1 MSEPS
6 NYNRP
11 LGSAVPAQPVDANRS
26 PSGGSG
32 KILFFVFGG
41 CALVVVLMLVGIISL
56 GVVVFRTASSGIE
69 TSVDRTYSLNQLTII
84 AIGLLSYENTNK
96 GLPASYNT
104 DGEGRPLLS
113 WRVHLLPYL
122 EQQTLYN
129 QFHLDEPWDSP
140 HNKTLIELM
149 PQIYRSPFSDSPLG
163 YTTYLGNAVDEGLFS
178 KPDGPMKDS
187 RDYPKAGFTMA
198 DCTDGTIDTLILVE
212 ANDDHAVIWTQ
223 PGDFEPD
230 INSDLF
236 SWLMISN
243 GDFLG
248 SFCNGSTTIQP
259 ANNISNLRAQLTRDG
274 GETIENPWD

>member
-1 MSEPS
+1 MSQTSNFNEP
-6 NYNRP
+6 P
-11 LGSAVPAQPVDANRS
+11 GSGVPAQPFDANRS
-26 PSGGSG
+26 PGAGSG
-32 KILFFVFGG
+32 KILLFVFGG
-41 CALVVVLMLVGIISL
+41 CALVVVLMLVGVITL
-56 GVVVFRTASSGIE
+56 GVFVFRTASSGIE
-69 TSVDRTYSLNQLTII
+69 TSVDRAYSLNQIREI
-84 AIGLLSYENTNK
+84 SIGLFSYETTNNR
-96 GLPASYNT
+96 LPASYNT

-149 PQIYRSPFSDSPLG
+149 PQVYRSPFSDSPLG
-163 YTTYLGNAVDEGLFS
+163 YTTYLGNAVDEGLFF
-178 KPDGPMKDS
+178 KPDEPMKDS
-187 RDYPKAGFTMA
+187 RDYQKAGLTLD
-198 DCTDGTIDTLILVE
+198 DCSDGTIDTLIIVE

-223 PGDFEPD
+223 PEDFEPD

>member
-1 MSEPS
+1 MSQTSNFNEP
-6 NYNRP
+6 P
-11 LGSAVPAQPVDANRS
+11 GSGVPAQPFDANRS
-26 PSGGSG
+26 PGAGPG

-69 TSVDRTYSLNQLTII
+69 TSVDRAYSLNQIREI
-84 AIGLLSYENTNK
+84 SIGLFSYETTNK

-149 PQIYRSPFSDSPLG
+149 PQVYRSPFSDSPLG

-187 RDYPKAGFTMA
+187 RDYQKAGLTLD
-198 DCTDGTIDTLILVE
+198 DCSDGTIDTLILVE

-248 SFCNGSTTIQP
+248 SFYNGSTIIQP